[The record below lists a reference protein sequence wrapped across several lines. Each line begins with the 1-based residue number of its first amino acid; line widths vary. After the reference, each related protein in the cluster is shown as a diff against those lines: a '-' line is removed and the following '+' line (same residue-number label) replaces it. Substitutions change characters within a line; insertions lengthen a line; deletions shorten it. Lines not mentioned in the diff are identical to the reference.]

1 MVFDSIDDGSEM
13 FQSGWDVFQKELVF
27 NGEAVQEQTIDGKG
41 SQHPVLGGV
50 VSECLGVADEVLV
63 LVVALD
69 AYAEHVFDGLTQAVE
84 SGARQRL
91 AIVQIISDPQLSYA
105 FECDSVGSSYG
116 AHQPCV
122 LSESVGASHEN
133 RNFGTKIRKFLK
145 CFMF

>member
-1 MVFDSIDDGSEM
+1 MVFDSVDDGLKVL
-13 FQSGWDVFQKELVF
+13 QSSGDVFQKELVLD
-27 NGEAVQEQTIDGKG
+27 GEAVQKQAVDGKG

-50 VSECLGVADEVLV
+50 VFECLWVADEVLV

-69 AYAEHVFDGLTQAVE
+69 ADAEHVFDGLTQAVE

-105 FECDSVGSSYG
+105 FESDSVGSLYG

-122 LSESVGASHEN
+122 LLESVCVSH
-133 RNFGTKIRKFLK
+133 GGSDFLGK
-145 CFMF
+145 NMKKRM